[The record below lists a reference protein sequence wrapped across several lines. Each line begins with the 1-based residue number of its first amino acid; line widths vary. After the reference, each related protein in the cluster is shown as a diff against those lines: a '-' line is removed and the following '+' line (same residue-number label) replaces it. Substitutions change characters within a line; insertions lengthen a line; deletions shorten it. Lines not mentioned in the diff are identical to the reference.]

1 MEWASHIGLHTPAR
15 ALTVPVVN
23 AQTSCPAQSPE
34 IDTAAGA
41 KQGSCGY
48 GQMDSGSWPYFSCVG
63 ISESSSLFGLPG
75 KGCGVCVE
83 VQCVESGPVR
93 ARPPHCMRRLAM
105 RDI

>member
-1 MEWASHIGLHTPAR
+1 
-15 ALTVPVVN
+15 
-23 AQTSCPAQSPE
+23 
-34 IDTAAGA
+34 
-41 KQGSCGY
+41 
-48 GQMDSGSWPYFSCVG
+48 MDSGSWPYFSCVG